1 MRTEIHPE
9 LHETTVTCSGCQ
21 TEFKTHST
29 VENIRIEVCSNCHP
43 FYTGKQ
49 SRIIDTEGRVEK
61 FVKKFQGK
69 EIRVSKRKRKQEA
82 RQAEIAAVEERE
94 KTNAADEKTA
104 REEARI
110 RRREEQAAL
119 KAAQDAEEAAA
130 PAASETEAS
139 AAKVEAPAAK
149 VETPA
154 AEAESSVGGG
164 EAPAGDTYAPAAEA
178 ASESTEQS

>member
-69 EIRVSKRKRKQEA
+69 EIRVS
-82 RQAEIAAVEERE
+82 
-94 KTNAADEKTA
+94 
-104 REEARI
+104 
-110 RRREEQAAL
+110 
-119 KAAQDAEEAAA
+119 
-130 PAASETEAS
+130 
-139 AAKVEAPAAK
+139 
-149 VETPA
+149 
-154 AEAESSVGGG
+154 
-164 EAPAGDTYAPAAEA
+164 
-178 ASESTEQS
+178 